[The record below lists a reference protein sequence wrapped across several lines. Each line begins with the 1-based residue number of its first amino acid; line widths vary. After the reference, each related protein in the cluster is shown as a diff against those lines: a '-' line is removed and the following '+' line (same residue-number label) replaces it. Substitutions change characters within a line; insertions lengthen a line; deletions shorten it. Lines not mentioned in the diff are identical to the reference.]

1 VVSSSII
8 LKNQTILSINQF
20 LNLYNEINRP
30 DLEHILRLDF
40 NLDYSVLERYFK
52 SQRIC
57 PVIELARLKDAE
69 EISNIFKD
77 IYQGTYP
84 YKRMEN
90 RDSIAEMIK
99 DPNYYWFLFKLDSG
113 EVIGAF
119 GSHLELEEK
128 RGFLY
133 GFVIKKGYH
142 KIIDVFKAFIGCAM
156 FLWKK
161 YQQQIL
167 LWYGEMRTNETS
179 SQFFTS
185 IVGMKPVAFY
195 PNKDLFFNKEE
206 SDILQVIYDKEV
218 LTTLRRKEQPK
229 IIRQALNSYSY
240 VNKRFK
246 LGLPLI
252 VNPKVNINKKKISN
266 IEDRIEII
274 TEEEEYG
281 NKWITILN
289 KNSRSFIKFLYNPY
303 SKNFE
308 KTQYQVECLE
318 ELHVFLKKVNYLI
331 KDMKLNYFECFVS
344 AYNAE
349 HQKIFDSFGFKPRGY
364 VPSWI
369 YNVNENV
376 FEDRIVFNYFRDEL
390 DKNMRIIPEVDELLE
405 TLNIYKE
412 DSLPKIE
419 KNQ

>member
-1 VVSSSII
+1 MVSSSII

-30 DLEHILRLDF
+30 DLENILRLDF
-40 NLDYSVLERYFK
+40 NLDYSVLERYIK

-57 PVIELARLKDAE
+57 PIIELAKPKDAQV
-69 EISNIFKD
+69 ISNIFKE
-77 IYQGTYP
+77 IYKGTYP
-84 YKRMEN
+84 YKKMEN
-90 RDSIAEMIK
+90 TDSIGEMIK

-119 GSHLELEEK
+119 GSHLEFDQK

-133 GFVIKKGYH
+133 GFVIKEGYQ
-142 KIIDVFKAFIGCAM
+142 KIIDIFKAFIGCAM

-161 YQQQIL
+161 YQEQIL
-167 LWYGEMRTNETS
+167 IWYGEMRTNETS

-195 PNKDLFFNKEE
+195 PNKDLFLNKEE
-206 SDILQVIYDKEV
+206 SDILQVIYDKEA
-218 LTTLRRKEQPK
+218 LTTLRKKEQPK
-229 IIRQALNSYSY
+229 IIRHALNSYSY

-246 LGLPLI
+246 LGLPLV
-252 VNPKVNINKKKISN
+252 VNPEVKIDTEKVSN
-266 IEDRIEII
+266 IEDKIEMKI
-274 TEEEEYG
+274 EEEEYG

-289 KNSRSFIKFLYNPY
+289 KSSQSFIKSLYNPY
-303 SKNFE
+303 SKNLE
-308 KTQYQVECLE
+308 KTQYHVECLE
-318 ELHVFLKKVNYLI
+318 ELHVFLKKVNSLI
-331 KDMKLNYFECFVS
+331 KEMNLNYFECFVS
-344 AYNAE
+344 AYHAE

-369 YNVNENV
+369 YNANEKI
-376 FEDRIVFNYFRDEL
+376 FEDRIVFNYFKDKL
-390 DKNMRIIPEVDELLE
+390 DKNMRIIPEVEELLE

-412 DSLPKIE
+412 DYLPKIE